1 MKGPLALGQPVFTTF
16 NFGYTPVAPAVRLM
30 ASDGSTSIARS
41 TSGIINLG
49 GNTRGK
55 LLTPPSVT
63 GWYISMWDDSNGT
76 PYPDEEIWVSTILTD
91 ILAAAVAGLGGGGG
105 GGGLS
110 GAPIVLPAGGVSPVV
125 TQSFFIKRG
134 DNEPLIFAV
143 TELDTGG
150 VQHLMDVTGWTG
162 HFKLRAVP
170 DIGTIIIDQPFYI
183 SDANG
188 DVTTDG
194 TGGLLGY
201 DWGRA
206 ASRVGETDREGL
218 FLAEFEC
225 HRSDGTKKTYPTTS
239 DQSNNREYIVVNFVP
254 DLDDAGSH

>member
-1 MKGPLALGQPVFTTF
+1 MIGPIAPGDPFWTSMDYAVTPTQP
-16 NFGYTPVAPAVRLM
+16 GVRLI
-30 ASDGSTSIARS
+30 ASDGSTAIARS
-41 TSGIINLG
+41 TAGIINMGDL
-49 GNTRGK
+49 TRGK
-55 LLTPPSVT
+55 LLTAPVT
-63 GWYISMWDDSNGT
+63 EGLYLPKWDDNNG
-76 PYPDEEIWVSTILTD
+76 PQYSDETLWVSSIYGDILT
-91 ILAAAVAGLGGGGG
+91 AATTSGGGG

-143 TELDTGG
+143 TELDTGD

-183 SDANG
+183 SDVNG

-194 TGGLLGY
+194 TGGLLAY

-206 ASRVGETDREGL
+206 AGRVGETDREGP
-218 FLAEFEC
+218 FLVEFEC